1 MEGDMSRSIKILT
14 VLFLAM
20 TPLLVTNSVMAAEPI
35 KVGGLFALSGP
46 AAHIGIALKN
56 SCKLIFDQV
65 NDAGGIDGRM
75 IEFIEADTEGDPTK
89 TLLKTKW
96 LIEEQ
101 EVAVIIGPTRT
112 GSGMAIKKYVD
123 EAKVPAFL
131 HAGSDV
137 IITAPPVYWFFKS
150 PYKTTAALGKVFEY
164 VKGQGMDKIAFM
176 YASDGFGKDGVKN
189 AQKLAPEFGIDIVA
203 EEAFAPKDVD
213 MTAQLTKI
221 KGTDAQAI
229 VCWTIGPAGGI
240 VAKNKKQL
248 GMDQPLFQCH
258 GQAEPIFIKVAGDAA
273 EGVMMPATKIYV
285 GEELEDS
292 DPQKEK
298 ILGFVAAYTPLYG
311 PPGVMVSYGADAAYI
326 VVEALKV
333 AGDDRAKIRD
343 AIENIQG
350 YIGLSG
356 IYNMSPED
364 HNGLTIKDV
373 VMLKVENG
381 KFRLVK

>member
-1 MEGDMSRSIKILT
+1 MLA
-14 VLFLAM
+14 VLLLGTAWFFLM
-20 TPLLVTNSVMAAEPI
+20 GTGMAAEPI

-46 AAHIGIALKN
+46 AAHIGVAQKD
-56 SCKLIFDQV
+56 SCKLIFDEV
-65 NDAGGIDGRM
+65 NQAGGINGRM

-96 LIEEQ
+96 LVEEQ
-101 EVAVIIGPTRT
+101 KVSVIVGPTRT
-112 GSGMAIKKYVD
+112 GSGMAIKPYID
-123 EAKVPAFL
+123 EVQVPIFM

-137 IITAPPVYWFFKS
+137 IIMKPPVHWVFKS
-150 PYKTTAALGKVFEY
+150 PYKTSAALGKVFEY
-164 VKGQGMDKIAFM
+164 CKKEGLQNVAFM
-176 YASDGFGKDGVKN
+176 YASDGFGKDGLKN
-189 AQKLAPEFGIDIVA
+189 AQRLSGEYGLNMVA

-221 KGTDAQAI
+221 KATDAQAI

-240 VAKNKKQL
+240 VAKNRNQL
-248 GMDQPLFQCH
+248 GMTQPLFQCH

-285 GEELEDS
+285 GEELDDT

-298 ILGFVAAYTPLYG
+298 ILQFVGAFTPKYG

-326 VVEALKV
+326 IVDALEK

-343 AIENIQG
+343 AIENTQG

-373 VMLKVENG
+373 VMLKVEKG
-381 KFRLVK
+381 EFRLMK